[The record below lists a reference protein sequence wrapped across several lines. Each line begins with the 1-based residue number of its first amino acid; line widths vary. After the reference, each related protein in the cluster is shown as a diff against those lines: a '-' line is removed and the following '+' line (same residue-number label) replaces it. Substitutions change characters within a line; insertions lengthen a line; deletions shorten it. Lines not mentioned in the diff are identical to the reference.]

1 MQEQSRNADVIPT
14 IPCYNPATGEKLGE
28 VSIDTPERV
37 NDAVAKARAA
47 QVAWAK
53 SSFKVRRRVLGHI
66 MQACLDQA
74 DELCEVIVK
83 DSGKTYENAILGEVM
98 TVCNQIKWLQKN
110 AEKYLKPEKVDSGLL
125 MHKKARIEYH
135 PLGLVACILP
145 WNYPFQ
151 NIFGSLVAPL
161 MAGNAVL
168 IKASEEVA
176 WSTQYFQKIIDEA
189 LIKEGFSTDLVRIL
203 NGYGDTGAA
212 LIKAHV
218 DKILFIGSSGNGRR
232 IIEASAEHLTPVVME
247 LGGKDPMIICDDA
260 HMEKALHSALGGCFI
275 NLGQNCVA
283 SERIICHEAVYEEF
297 VQRIGEL
304 TRAFRQGAPTQHAK
318 GDLDVGSMVSARQ
331 VDIVE
336 NLVNDAVAKGAKLIA
351 GGKRLEREGNYYPP
365 TILTDVT
372 PDMAIYH
379 EEIFGPVMVI
389 YKVANEDEAI
399 QLANALEL
407 GLHSSIITRNGKK
420 GQRIADQ
427 LQAGASCINDF
438 GMCYMNQS
446 LPFGGVKY
454 SGFGR
459 MCGRE
464 GLRGYTNQKAVL
476 ADRFPI
482 EVPPVLFPVQ
492 KNDFDKTKYTVRM
505 LFASSW
511 KEKLCSLIKV
521 IQLSFT
527 KNK

>member
-1 MQEQSRNADVIPT
+1 MSELNAAPNVIE
-14 IPCYNPATGEKLGE
+14 CFNPATGEKLGE
-28 VSIDTPERV
+28 VPIDSPEKV
-37 NDAVAKARAA
+37 EEMAHKARQA
-47 QVAWAK
+47 QVVWAK
-53 SSFKVRRRVLGHI
+53 TSFKTRRRVLGTL
-66 MQACLDQA
+66 MQTILDNV
-74 DELCEVIVK
+74 DELCDVIVK
-83 DSGKTYENAILGEVM
+83 DSGKTYENTIIGEIM

-110 AEKYLKPEKVDSGLL
+110 AEKHLKPEKVDSGLL

-151 NIFGSLVAPL
+151 NIFGAFIAPL

-168 IKASEEVA
+168 IKGSEAVA
-176 WSTQYFQKIIDEA
+176 WSSIYFQKLIDDV
-189 LIKEGFSTDLVRIL
+189 LTKEGFSTDLVRII
-203 NGYGDTGAA
+203 NGYGATGAA
-212 LIKAHV
+212 LIEARV
-218 DKILFIGSSGNGRR
+218 DKILFIGSAGNGRR
-232 IIEASAEHLTPVVME
+232 IIEASAKHLTPVVME

-283 SERIICHEAVYEEF
+283 SERIICHASLYDEF
-297 VQRIGEL
+297 VRRIGEM
-304 TRAFRQGAPTQHAK
+304 TRAFRQGIPAK
-318 GDLDVGSMVSARQ
+318 GGNVDVGAMVSPLQ

-336 NLVNDAVAKGAKLIA
+336 SLVNDAIEKGATVIA
-351 GGKRLEREGNYYPP
+351 GGKRLELEGNYYPP

-372 PDMAIYH
+372 PEMRIFH

-389 YKVANEDEAI
+389 YKVANDREAI
-399 QLANALEL
+399 QLANILDL
-407 GLHSSIITRNGKK
+407 GLHSSVITRSRRRGKE
-420 GQRIADQ
+420 IADQ

-446 LPFGGVKY
+446 LPFGGVKG

-476 ADRFPI
+476 SDRFPLLEI
-482 EVPPVLFPVQ
+482 PPVLFPVQ
-492 KNDFDKTKYTVRM
+492 ENDYEKTKNTVKM
-505 LFASSW
+505 LFSSRLGD
-511 KEKLCSLIKV
+511 KLRSLI
-521 IQLSFT
+521 QLIKLSIS
-527 KNK
+527 KN

>member
-1 MQEQSRNADVIPT
+1 MQEQSVADATAT
-14 IPCYNPATGEKLGE
+14 IPCYNPATGEKLGD
-28 VSIDTPERV
+28 VAIDTPERV
-37 NDAVAKARAA
+37 EQAVAKARVA

-53 SSFKVRRRVLGHI
+53 TSFKVRRRVLNHI
-66 MQACLDQA
+66 MQAALSQA

-110 AEKYLKPEKVDSGLL
+110 AEKYLKPEKVGSGLL
-125 MHKKARIEYH
+125 MHKKARIEYR

-151 NIFGSLVAPL
+151 NVFGSLIAPL

-176 WSTQYFQKIIDEA
+176 WSSLYFQKIIDQA
-189 LIKEGFSTDLVRIL
+189 LTKEGISTDLVRIL

-232 IIEASAEHLTPVVME
+232 IIQASAEHLTPVVME

-297 VQRIGEL
+297 VRRIGEL
-304 TRAFRQGAPTQHAK
+304 TRAFRQGAPSENAK
-318 GDLDVGSMVSARQ
+318 GDLDVGAMVSARQ

-336 NLVNDAVAKGAKLIA
+336 NLVNDAVAKGATLIA
-351 GGKRLEREGNYYPP
+351 GGKRPALSGNYYPP

-372 PDMAIYH
+372 PAMAIYH

-389 YKVANEDEAI
+389 YKVSSENEAI
-399 QLANALEL
+399 QLANALDL
-407 GLHSSIITRNGKK
+407 GLHSSVITRNGKT

-427 LQAGASCINDF
+427 LEVGATCINDF
-438 GMCYMNQS
+438 GMCYMNQN

-459 MCGRE
+459 MCGRD
-464 GLRGYTNQKAVL
+464 GLRAYTNQKAVL
-476 ADRFPI
+476 ADRFPLEI
-482 EVPPVLFPVQ
+482 PPVLFPVQ
-492 KNDFDKTKYTVRM
+492 KNDYEKTKHTVRM
-505 LFASSW
+505 LFASNW
-511 KEKLCSLIKV
+511 KNKACSVIALIK
-521 IQLSFT
+521 LSLT
-527 KNK
+527 KK